1 MATGTVPFALSISH
15 FINKVGS
22 DAGFAAIIGLAI
34 LVLLYFAQARET
46 ATLREHAADAAERI
60 RQLEG
65 RITQLMRAAQAQA
78 AQGQQAA
85 PGQAGQRPAPGQ
97 ALRQAGAAS
106 RVTGAAPPPAAMVG
120 SGAAAVAAGA
130 QAGAPGRPAGPAPL
144 RIAPAG
150 VGAPA
155 LSAATKLIPT
165 DVPAATALAEP
176 PAAPP
181 AVPGFGSDGVATN
194 GHTVAGAA
202 NDAGAGVAGQP
213 PAPPR
218 PPAPVPAPAGDLS
231 GPPRVQLRSGLAD
244 SARGAPPAPPGRR
257 PRSGRDLDGDGDEP
271 TSVGRRLAYGLA
283 ALIVLA
289 VVVVV
294 LITLTSSSGSATKTN
309 AGTPTTNAPTPGSHH
324 RTKRAVVP
332 ANVTV
337 SVLNGTATAKLATN
351 TSSQLITLGY
361 KKGYVGNASLQTQST
376 TEVAYLPGFKRD
388 ALAVAKALKLPSAD
402 VAPLGP
408 ATQCPAPTPCAGNVV
423 VTIGADM
430 NGGAT
435 ANTTPATNTTAGT
448 STGGVQSTTNPVG
461 TSTGTG
467 TGAAP
472 AGAATGAN
480 TSATSTG
487 G

>member
-46 ATLREHAADAAERI
+46 ATLREHAADAGERI

-65 RITQLMRAAQAQA
+65 RITQLMRAAQSQA
-78 AQGQQAA
+78 AGQQGA

-106 RVTGAAPPPAAMVG
+106 RVAGAVPPPAAMVG
-120 SGAAAVAAGA
+120 TGAAAVAAGA
-130 QAGAPGRPAGPAPL
+130 QAGTPGRPPGPAPL

-176 PAAPP
+176 PAAPS

-194 GHTVAGAA
+194 GHTVAGSAK
-202 NDAGAGVAGQP
+202 DAGAGVVGQP

-218 PPAPVPAPAGDLS
+218 PPAAVPAPGGGLS
-231 GPPRVQLRSGLAD
+231 GPPRVQLRSGLPS
-244 SARGAPPAPPGRR
+244 SARGAPPVPPGRR
-257 PRSGRDLDGDGDEP
+257 PLSGRELDGDGDEP

-294 LITLTSSSGSATKTN
+294 LITLTSSSGTATKTN
-309 AGTPTTNAPTPGSHH
+309 GTPTTNAPAPGQHH
-324 RTKRAVVP
+324 RKHAVIP

-337 SVLNGTATAKLATN
+337 SVLNGTATAHLAGN
-351 TSSQLITLGY
+351 VLSQLVSLGY
-361 KKGYVGNASLQTQST
+361 KQGYKGNAGVQTQT
-376 TEVAYLPGFKRD
+376 TTQVAYLPGFRRD
-388 ALAVAKALKLPSAD
+388 ALAVARALKLPSAD

-423 VTIGADM
+423 VTIGADLV
-430 NGGAT
+430 GGAT
-435 ANTTPATNTTAGT
+435 ANTTPATNTTTPT
-448 STGGVQSTTNPVG
+448 STGAGQSATNPVG
-461 TSTGTG
+461 TSTGAG
-467 TGAAP
+467 TTTAP
-472 AGAATGAN
+472 AGAVTGAN
-480 TSATSTG
+480 TSATSTSTG